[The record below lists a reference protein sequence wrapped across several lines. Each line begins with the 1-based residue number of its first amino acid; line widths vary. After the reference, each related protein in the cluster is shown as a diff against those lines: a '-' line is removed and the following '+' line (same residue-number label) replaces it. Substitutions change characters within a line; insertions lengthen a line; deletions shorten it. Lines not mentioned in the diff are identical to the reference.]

1 LFISLILGL
10 TDTYVSKLSALSRF
24 DFIMTTKQEHT
35 SAIEVTQGLNSFTYA
50 INLPGTDA
58 QLPLSFFKGKHDILG
73 QFAVV
78 EQVGKDMFEAV
89 RDPLGIGK
97 IFYTQ
102 TQDGSLQFSGQFRML
117 LTHKTP
123 IFALPRGQH
132 VRLAPNG
139 VRELLGR
146 LAPTESE
153 VQDSLS
159 VGIADADQFH
169 ASVIG
174 RQFKSDLTTRLNAAF
189 TVLKQ
194 LELNG
199 FSVFIALS
207 GGLDSSIIAA
217 MARKYLS
224 NPVACTL
231 DLGRSEDAEKS
242 ALIAREIDIERV
254 VFSTSEDEIL
264 AAISESPVVCQD
276 YRDFNVHCTA
286 LNLLLAKNIRAIADK
301 RNVPQNKAII
311 LTGDTMNE
319 FTCDYAAEVID
330 GKEYYRLPRVNK
342 KMLQHMLIGGL
353 DTSDRE
359 VLPFNKYNLA
369 CVQPFAAT
377 YDLYLRLPES
387 VLQIADV
394 KRVLNGH
401 LVPEAVLRLLPRSK
415 LRAQVGSKETMGV
428 LGLCHRMGITEHS
441 FLQQLLGNTNPS
453 KADVPITMGRYEVE
467 EFSGG

>member
-1 LFISLILGL
+1 MAI
-10 TDTYVSKLSALSRF
+10 
-24 DFIMTTKQEHT
+24 KQEHS
-35 SAIEVTQGLNSFTYA
+35 SAIEVTQGSNSFTYA
-50 INLPGTDA
+50 IDLPGTDA
-58 QLPLSFFKGKHDILG
+58 QLPLNFFQGKQNILG

-78 EQVGKDMFEAV
+78 EQVGKDVFEAV

-102 TQDGSLQFSGQFRML
+102 DPDGRLQFSGQFRNL
-117 LTHKTP
+117 LTCKTP
-123 IFALPRGQH
+123 IFSLPRGQH

-153 VQDSLS
+153 VQDSSS
-159 VGIADADQFH
+159 VGITDVEQFH
-169 ASVIG
+169 TSAIG
-174 RQFKSDLTTRLNAAF
+174 KQFKADLTTRLNAAF
-189 TVLKQ
+189 TVLQQ
-194 LELNG
+194 LESNG

-217 MARKYLS
+217 TARQFLR

-254 VFSTSEDEIL
+254 VFGTSEEEIV
-264 AAISESPVVCQD
+264 AAISESPVLCQD

-286 LNLLLAKNIRAIADK
+286 LNLLLARNIRAIADN
-301 RNVPQNKAII
+301 RNVPRNKAIV

-359 VLPFNKYNLA
+359 VLPFKQYNLA

-387 VLQIADV
+387 VLQLDNV

-401 LVPEAVLRLLPRSK
+401 LVPDAVLNLLPKSK

-428 LGLCHRMGITEHS
+428 LGLCHRLGITEHT
-441 FLQQLLGNTNPS
+441 FLQQLLGTGNPS
-453 KADVPITMGRYEVE
+453 KTDVPITMGRYEVE
-467 EFSGG
+467 GFSGV